1 MATILHTSD
10 THLDVL
16 TYNESRAPDHDEVL
30 AETVE
35 IARQVKPDLV
45 LHTGDLFHSVR
56 PSTEAMQRAF
66 AWLQELEAIAPA
78 GVIVECGNHDS
89 PNLFRLFTKILGE
102 DSRIRFI
109 DKARLPRDGG
119 ILDLAA
125 RNGERL
131 RVASLPFVHAN
142 RVLGEE
148 ILGDAGRWTGSYADY
163 IHRVEEVLA
172 GGLKEGYDPPH
183 DVLIFAAHL
192 HVAGAKFS
200 RSERPLHISEIYGT
214 TLEALPV
221 VNFAAFG
228 HIHRPQPLP
237 GTLVTGEY
245 AGSPIPIDF
254 GEEGEEKSVVIY
266 EATPQAPTKV
276 SRVPLRRGR
285 PLWRFTG
292 TLDELRTCAS
302 SVGKALALVI
312 VRTTEPA
319 VDLSDHVRELL
330 PAATL
335 LQVVEECSSRK
346 LQALTRADAAATEE
360 LDFTTMFAEFL
371 SQRGTRVGSADRVL
385 KAFKTL
391 VEAVGDEGPPTFA
404 EETLLVDSTVD
415 GGSTSPEALGAAS

>member
-30 AETVE
+30 AEIVE

-45 LHTGDLFHSVR
+45 LHTGDL
-56 PSTEAMQRAF
+56 
-66 AWLQELEAIAPA
+66 
-78 GVIVECGNHDS
+78 
-89 PNLFRLFTKILGE
+89 
-102 DSRIRFI
+102 
-109 DKARLPRDGG
+109 
-119 ILDLAA
+119 
-125 RNGERL
+125 
-131 RVASLPFVHAN
+131 ASLPFVHAN

-335 LQVVEECSSRK
+335 LQVVEECSSR
-346 LQALTRADAAATEE
+346 
-360 LDFTTMFAEFL
+360 
-371 SQRGTRVGSADRVL
+371 VGSADRVL